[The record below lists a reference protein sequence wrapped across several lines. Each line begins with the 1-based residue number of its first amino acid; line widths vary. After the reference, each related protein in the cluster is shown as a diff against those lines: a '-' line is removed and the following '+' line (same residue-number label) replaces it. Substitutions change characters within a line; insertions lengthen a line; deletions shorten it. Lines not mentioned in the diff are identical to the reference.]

1 MRLTIA
7 TPTTLV
13 ADEEVRAIRAEDETG
28 SFGILARHA
37 PFVTALVDSVVSWEG
52 ADGSRHYCAVR
63 HGVLT
68 TDGKAVRIAT
78 REAVRSDDLDAL
90 EPEVIAAFTE
100 RDDAERTARTEGL
113 RLETRA
119 IRQIVKSL
127 SDRPGGSLG
136 DEL

>member
-7 TPTTLV
+7 TPTALI
-13 ADEEVRAIRAEDETG
+13 ADEEVRAVRAEDETG

-37 PFVTALVDSVVSWEG
+37 PFVTALVDSVVSWET
-52 ADGSRHYCAVR
+52 ADGTRHYCAVR

-68 TDGKAVRIAT
+68 TDGKAVQIAT
-78 REAVRSDDLDAL
+78 REAVRSDDLDTL
-90 EPEVIAAFTE
+90 EPEVLATFAE
-100 RDDAERTARTEGL
+100 RDEAERTARTEGL

-119 IRQIVKSL
+119 IRQIVQSL
-127 SDRPGGSLG
+127 SAHPGGSRG